1 MRKKVTAVGTSAAI
15 ILSKDLLAQMQIGIG
30 VNKVIESQ
38 QKNKIWVCKQIKLEA
53 IMIIQ

>member
-30 VNKVIESQ
+30 VNKVIEFQ

-53 IMIIQ
+53 IMII